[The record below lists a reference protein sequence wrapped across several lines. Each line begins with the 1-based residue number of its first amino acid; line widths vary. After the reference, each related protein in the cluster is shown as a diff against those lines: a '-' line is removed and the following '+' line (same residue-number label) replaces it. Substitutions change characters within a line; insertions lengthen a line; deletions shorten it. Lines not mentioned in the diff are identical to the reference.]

1 MNFALLLIAVAVL
14 ASVTVGSVLMI
25 LGVRNAPEGYE
36 DEKGFHRGEQVEALI
51 PVSSNSFAVCLEEEM
66 AYASR

>member
-14 ASVTVGSVLMI
+14 TSVTVGSVLMI

-36 DEKGFHRGEQVEALI
+36 DENGFHHGEQIEALI
-51 PVSSNSFAVCLEEEM
+51 PVSSNSFAECLEEEM